1 MKKRT
6 ARLSACLLA
15 LLPVL
20 LLALPCAA
28 AEPDGTE
35 LPAFAEMTGLSA
47 FTRQVTEENPIVRVS
62 YREGGSV
69 CSPAYCT
76 DDPDEIRALLEAV
89 LAMEIGSVSDVFVT
103 DWDPL
108 LCMTCADGRSWTL
121 AFNGHW
127 LTKGGVN
134 YNLMHDEAFWKLID
148 GLRRT
153 AGSGE

>member
-1 MKKRT
+1 MKKQT
-6 ARLSACLLA
+6 VRLSACLLA

-47 FTRQVTEENPIVRVS
+47 FIRQVTEENPIVCVS
-62 YREGGSV
+62 YREGSSV
-69 CSPAYCT
+69 CSPEYCT
-76 DDPDEIRALLEAV
+76 DAPNEIRALLEAV
-89 LAMEIGSVSDVFVT
+89 LALELESVSDVFVT

-108 LCMTCADGRSWTL
+108 LCMTCADGRRWTL